1 MKKLFF
7 VLLLV
12 LSIIFL
18 PSVNASSI
26 DTSINCPSTVYVGD
40 GISCTIYGIAS
51 DVYLSGIKANYEI
64 ANASYTSFSVGSD
77 WVAYASNNNGFVIGN
92 TSGGKTGRVVLGVL
106 KVQPTVGVSGR
117 VTVGIKTVNASDVSY
132 NDYDLAARSSVV
144 TIVERPKPPTPT
156 PTPTPSTPTPTP
168 TPTPSTPTP
177 TPTPSTPATPQN
189 PQQPEK
195 QEDVYLDS
203 LEVVE
208 SKLDFK
214 KDVYEYLVE
223 VNENVREITIKA
235 TSKFNIEGTGKFK
248 LNSTTNQF
256 LVKVKGK
263 KKTKTYT
270 IRINKVSNKVKNNK
284 EEIEKALTKYD
295 TVIVDLDNKKDD
307 LKAYK
312 EVLDK
317 VKETKKKII
326 YNIYDNN
333 KLLYTYTFNGN
344 KVDYVLDNIDLS
356 ISFTTNKNIDNLENN
371 KIILDMK
378 YKSYFP
384 KGTELKI
391 YDTKKLKNKS
401 VKLFKINEENS
412 LELIKNNINT
422 KDNDVTLI
430 LEKGDL
436 YVIGSEKSTILGYE
450 KMVIVQAILIIII
463 LLALIYFM
471 IKCSHLRK
479 EDSEIS

>member
-1 MKKLFF
+1 MKKNIFSF
-7 VLLLV
+7 LLA

-18 PSVNASSI
+18 PRVNVSSI
-26 DTSINCPSTVYVGD
+26 DTSVSCPSTVYAGD
-40 GISCTIYGIAS
+40 VISCTIYGIAS
-51 DVYLSGIKANYEI
+51 DIYLSGIKANYEI
-64 ANASYTSFSVGSD
+64 TNASYTSFSVGSD

-117 VTVGIKTVNASDVSY
+117 VTVGIKMVNASDVSY

-144 TIVERPKPPTPT
+144 TIIERPKPPTPI
-156 PTPTPSTPTPTP
+156 PTP
-168 TPTPSTPTP
+168 TPTPSPPT
-177 TPTPSTPATPQN
+177 TPQN
-189 PQQPEK
+189 PQQPEE

-295 TVIVDLDNKKDD
+295 TVIVDLDNNKDD

-436 YVIGSEKSTILGYE
+436 YVIGSEKSMIFGYE

-471 IKCSHLRK
+471 IKCSRLRK
-479 EDSEIS
+479 NNQEIS

>member
-7 VLLLV
+7 VFLLV

-51 DVYLSGIKANYEI
+51 DIYLSGIKANYEI

-77 WVAYASNNNGFVIGN
+77 WVAYSSNNNGFVIGN

-117 VTVGIKTVNASDVSY
+117 VTVGIKMVNASDVSY

-144 TIVERPKPPTPT
+144 TIIERPKPPTPIPT
-156 PTPTPSTPTPTP
+156 PTPTPSTPT
-168 TPTPSTPTP
+168 
-177 TPTPSTPATPQN
+177 TPQN
-189 PQQPEK
+189 PQQPEE

-295 TVIVDLDNKKDD
+295 TVIVDLDNNKDD

-436 YVIGSEKSTILGYE
+436 YVIGSEKSMIFGYE

-471 IKCSHLRK
+471 IKCSRLRK
-479 EDSEIS
+479 NNQEIS

>member
-7 VLLLV
+7 VFLLV

-51 DVYLSGIKANYEI
+51 DIYLSGIKANYEI
-64 ANASYTSFSVGSD
+64 TNASYTSFSVGSD
-77 WVAYASNNNGFVIGN
+77 WVAYSSNNNGFVIGN

-117 VTVGIKTVNASDVSY
+117 VTVGIKMVNASDVSY

-144 TIVERPKPPTPT
+144 TIVERPKPPTPI
-156 PTPTPSTPTPTP
+156 PTP
-168 TPTPSTPTP
+168 TPTPS
-177 TPTPSTPATPQN
+177 PSTPTTPQN
-189 PQQPEK
+189 PQQPEE

-284 EEIEKALTKYD
+284 
-295 TVIVDLDNKKDD
+295 
-307 LKAYK
+307 
-312 EVLDK
+312 
-317 VKETKKKII
+317 
-326 YNIYDNN
+326 
-333 KLLYTYTFNGN
+333 
-344 KVDYVLDNIDLS
+344 
-356 ISFTTNKNIDNLENN
+356 
-371 KIILDMK
+371 
-378 YKSYFP
+378 
-384 KGTELKI
+384 
-391 YDTKKLKNKS
+391 
-401 VKLFKINEENS
+401 
-412 LELIKNNINT
+412 
-422 KDNDVTLI
+422 
-430 LEKGDL
+430 
-436 YVIGSEKSTILGYE
+436 
-450 KMVIVQAILIIII
+450 
-463 LLALIYFM
+463 
-471 IKCSHLRK
+471 
-479 EDSEIS
+479 

>member
-7 VLLLV
+7 VFLLV

-51 DVYLSGIKANYEI
+51 DIYLSGIKANYEI
-64 ANASYTSFSVGSD
+64 TNASYTSFSVGSD
-77 WVAYASNNNGFVIGN
+77 WVAYSSNNNGFVIGN

-117 VTVGIKTVNASDVSY
+117 VTVGIKMVNASDVSY

-144 TIVERPKPPTPT
+144 TIVERPKPPTPI
-156 PTPTPSTPTPTP
+156 PTP
-168 TPTPSTPTP
+168 TPTPS
-177 TPTPSTPATPQN
+177 PSTPTTPQN
-189 PQQPEK
+189 PQQPEE

-270 IRINKVSNKVKNNK
+270 IRINKVSNKIKNNK

-295 TVIVDLDNKKDD
+295 TVIVDLDNNKDD

-356 ISFTTNKNIDNLENN
+356 ISFTTNKNTDNLENN

-436 YVIGSEKSTILGYE
+436 YVIGSEKSMIFGYE

>member
-7 VLLLV
+7 VFLLV

-77 WVAYASNNNGFVIGN
+77 WVAYSSNNNGFVIGN

-106 KVQPTVGVSGR
+106 KVQPTVGVSGS
-117 VTVGIKTVNASDVSY
+117 VTVGIKMVNASDVSY

-144 TIVERPKPPTPT
+144 TIVERPKPPTPI
-156 PTPTPSTPTPTP
+156 PTP
-168 TPTPSTPTP
+168 TPTPSPS
-177 TPTPSTPATPQN
+177 PSTPTTPQN
-189 PQQPEK
+189 PQQPEE

-295 TVIVDLDNKKDD
+295 TVIVDLDNNKDD

-436 YVIGSEKSTILGYE
+436 YVIGSEKSMIFGYE

-471 IKCSHLRK
+471 IKCSRLRK
-479 EDSEIS
+479 NNQEIS

>member
-7 VLLLV
+7 VFLLV

-51 DVYLSGIKANYEI
+51 DIYLSGIKANYEI
-64 ANASYTSFSVGSD
+64 TNASYTSFSVGSD
-77 WVAYASNNNGFVIGN
+77 WVAYSSNNNGFVIGN

-117 VTVGIKTVNASDVSY
+117 VTVGIKMVNASDVSY

-144 TIVERPKPPTPT
+144 TIVERPKPPTPI
-156 PTPTPSTPTPTP
+156 PTPTP
-168 TPTPSTPTP
+168 TPTPSTPT
-177 TPTPSTPATPQN
+177 TPQN
-189 PQQPEK
+189 PQQPEE

>member
-7 VLLLV
+7 VFLLV

-117 VTVGIKTVNASDVSY
+117 VTVGIKMVNASDVSY

-144 TIVERPKPPTPT
+144 TIVERPKPPTPI
-156 PTPTPSTPTPTP
+156 PTP
-168 TPTPSTPTP
+168 TPTPSPS
-177 TPTPSTPATPQN
+177 PSTPTTPQN
-189 PQQPEK
+189 PQQPEE

-295 TVIVDLDNKKDD
+295 TVIVDLDNNKDD

-422 KDNDVTLI
+422 KDNDVTLV

-436 YVIGSEKSTILGYE
+436 YVIGSEKSMIFGYE

-479 EDSEIS
+479 DDSEIS

>member
-7 VLLLV
+7 VFLFV

-156 PTPTPSTPTPTP
+156 PTPSTPTP

-177 TPTPSTPATPQN
+177 TPTPSTPTTPQN

-248 LNSTTNQF
+248 LNSTTNKF

-436 YVIGSEKSTILGYE
+436 YVIGSEKSTILEYE

-479 EDSEIS
+479 DDSEIS

>member
-1 MKKLFF
+1 MKKNIFSF
-7 VLLLV
+7 LLV

-51 DVYLSGIKANYEI
+51 DIYLSGIKANYEI
-64 ANASYTSFSVGSD
+64 TNASYTSFSVGND

-106 KVQPTVGVSGR
+106 KVQPTVGISGR
-117 VTVGIKTVNASDVSY
+117 VTVGIKMVNASDVSY

-144 TIVERPKPPTPT
+144 TIVERQKPPTPIPT
-156 PTPTPSTPTPTP
+156 PTPTPS
-168 TPTPSTPTP
+168 PSTPT
-177 TPTPSTPATPQN
+177 TPQN
-189 PQQPEK
+189 PQQPEE

-284 EEIEKALTKYD
+284 AEIEKALTKYD

-471 IKCSHLRK
+471 IKCSRLRK
-479 EDSEIS
+479 NNQEIS

>member
-7 VLLLV
+7 VFLLV

-51 DVYLSGIKANYEI
+51 DIYLSGIKANYEI
-64 ANASYTSFSVGSD
+64 TNASYTSFSVGSD

-117 VTVGIKTVNASDVSY
+117 VTVGIKMVNASDVSY

-144 TIVERPKPPTPT
+144 TIVERPKPPTPI
-156 PTPTPSTPTPTP
+156 PTPTP
-168 TPTPSTPTP
+168 TPTPSTPT
-177 TPTPSTPATPQN
+177 TPQN
-189 PQQPEK
+189 PQQPEE

-295 TVIVDLDNKKDD
+295 TVIVDLDNNKDD

-317 VKETKKKII
+317 VKENKKKII

-333 KLLYTYTFNGN
+333 KLLYTYTFDGN
-344 KVDYVLDNIDLS
+344 KIDYVLDNIDLS
-356 ISFTTNKNIDNLENN
+356 IRFTTNKNIDNLENN

-436 YVIGSEKSTILGYE
+436 YVIGSEKSMIFGYE

-471 IKCSHLRK
+471 IKCSRLRK
-479 EDSEIS
+479 NNQEIS

>member
-7 VLLLV
+7 VFLLI

-156 PTPTPSTPTPTP
+156 PTPSTPTP

-177 TPTPSTPATPQN
+177 TPTPSTPTTPQN

-401 VKLFKINEENS
+401 IKLFKINEENG

-479 EDSEIS
+479 DDSEIS

>member
-7 VLLLV
+7 VFLLV

-77 WVAYASNNNGFVIGN
+77 WVAYSSNNNGFVIGN

-117 VTVGIKTVNASDVSY
+117 VTVGIKMVNASDVSY

-144 TIVERPKPPTPT
+144 TIIERPKPPTPIPT
-156 PTPTPSTPTPTP
+156 PTPTPSTPT
-168 TPTPSTPTP
+168 
-177 TPTPSTPATPQN
+177 TPQN
-189 PQQPEK
+189 PQQPEE

-295 TVIVDLDNKKDD
+295 TVIVDLDNNKDD

-317 VKETKKKII
+317 VKENKKKII

-333 KLLYTYTFNGN
+333 KLLYTYTFDGN
-344 KVDYVLDNIDLS
+344 KIDYVLDNIDLS

-436 YVIGSEKSTILGYE
+436 YVIGSEKSMIFGYE

-471 IKCSHLRK
+471 IKCSRLRK
-479 EDSEIS
+479 SNQEIS

>member
-117 VTVGIKTVNASDVSY
+117 VTVGIKTVNVSDVSY

-177 TPTPSTPATPQN
+177 TPSTPATPQN
-189 PQQPEK
+189 PQQPEE
-195 QEDVYLDS
+195 QENVYLDS

-479 EDSEIS
+479 DDSEIS

>member
-7 VLLLV
+7 VFLLV

-156 PTPTPSTPTPTP
+156 PTPTP
-168 TPTPSTPTP
+168 TPSTPTP
-177 TPTPSTPATPQN
+177 TPTPSTPTTPQN
-189 PQQPEK
+189 PQQPEE

-248 LNSTTNQF
+248 LNSTTNKF

-401 VKLFKINEENS
+401 IKLFKINEENG

-479 EDSEIS
+479 DDSEIS

>member
-7 VLLLV
+7 VFLFV

-168 TPTPSTPTP
+168 TPSTPT
-177 TPTPSTPATPQN
+177 TPQN
-189 PQQPEK
+189 PQQPEE

-333 KLLYTYTFNGN
+333 KLLYTYAFNGN

-436 YVIGSEKSTILGYE
+436 YVIGSEKSKILGYE

-479 EDSEIS
+479 DDSEIS

>member
-7 VLLLV
+7 VFLLV

-77 WVAYASNNNGFVIGN
+77 WVAYSSNNNGFVIGN

-117 VTVGIKTVNASDVSY
+117 VTVGIKMVNASDVSY

-144 TIVERPKPPTPT
+144 TIVERPKPPTPI
-156 PTPTPSTPTPTP
+156 PTP
-168 TPTPSTPTP
+168 TPTPS
-177 TPTPSTPATPQN
+177 PSTPTTPQN
-189 PQQPEK
+189 PQQPEE

-223 VNENVREITIKA
+223 VNENVREITINA

-295 TVIVDLDNKKDD
+295 TVIVDLDNNKDD

-436 YVIGSEKSTILGYE
+436 YVIGSEKSMIFGYE

-471 IKCSHLRK
+471 IKCSRLRK
-479 EDSEIS
+479 NNQEIS

>member
-7 VLLLV
+7 VFLLV

-77 WVAYASNNNGFVIGN
+77 WVAYSSNNNGFVIGN

-117 VTVGIKTVNASDVSY
+117 VTVGIKMVNASDVSY

-144 TIVERPKPPTPT
+144 TIIERPKPPTPIPT
-156 PTPTPSTPTPTP
+156 PTPTPSTPT
-168 TPTPSTPTP
+168 
-177 TPTPSTPATPQN
+177 TPQN
-189 PQQPEK
+189 PQQPEE

-295 TVIVDLDNKKDD
+295 TVIVDLDNNKDD

-317 VKETKKKII
+317 VKENKKKII

-333 KLLYTYTFNGN
+333 KLLYTYTFDGN
-344 KVDYVLDNIDLS
+344 KIDYVLDNIDLS
-356 ISFTTNKNIDNLENN
+356 ISFTTNKNTDNLENN

-436 YVIGSEKSTILGYE
+436 YVIGSEKSMIFGYE

-471 IKCSHLRK
+471 IKCSRLRK
-479 EDSEIS
+479 NNQEIS

>member
-7 VLLLV
+7 VFLFV

-156 PTPTPSTPTPTP
+156 PTPTP
-168 TPTPSTPTP
+168 TPSTPTP
-177 TPTPSTPATPQN
+177 TPTPSTPTTPQN
-189 PQQPEK
+189 PQQPEE

-436 YVIGSEKSTILGYE
+436 YVIGSEKSTILEYE

-479 EDSEIS
+479 DDSEIS

>member
-7 VLLLV
+7 VFLLV

-117 VTVGIKTVNASDVSY
+117 VTVGIKMVNASDVSY

-144 TIVERPKPPTPT
+144 TIIERPKPPTPT
-156 PTPTPSTPTPTP
+156 PTPSPSPSTPT
-168 TPTPSTPTP
+168 
-177 TPTPSTPATPQN
+177 TPQN
-189 PQQPEK
+189 PQQPEE

-223 VNENVREITIKA
+223 VNENVREITINA

-295 TVIVDLDNKKDD
+295 TVIVDLDNNKDD

-436 YVIGSEKSTILGYE
+436 YVIGSEKSMIFGYE

-471 IKCSHLRK
+471 IKCSRLRK
-479 EDSEIS
+479 NNQEIS

>member
-7 VLLLV
+7 VFLLV

-51 DVYLSGIKANYEI
+51 DIYLSGIKANYEI

-77 WVAYASNNNGFVIGN
+77 WVAYSSNNNGFVIGN

-117 VTVGIKTVNASDVSY
+117 VTVGIKMVNASDVSY

-144 TIVERPKPPTPT
+144 TIVERPKPPTPI
-156 PTPTPSTPTPTP
+156 PTPTP
-168 TPTPSTPTP
+168 TPTPSTPT
-177 TPTPSTPATPQN
+177 TPQN
-189 PQQPEK
+189 PQQPEE

-295 TVIVDLDNKKDD
+295 TVIVDLDNNKDD

-436 YVIGSEKSTILGYE
+436 YVIGSEKSMIFGYE

-471 IKCSHLRK
+471 IKCSRLRK
-479 EDSEIS
+479 NNQEIS

>member
-7 VLLLV
+7 VFLLI

-40 GISCTIYGIAS
+40 SISCTIYGIAS

-156 PTPTPSTPTPTP
+156 PTP
-168 TPTPSTPTP
+168 STPTP
-177 TPTPSTPATPQN
+177 TPTPSTPPPTPTPSTPTTPQN
-189 PQQPEK
+189 PQQPEE

-436 YVIGSEKSTILGYE
+436 YVIGSEKSKILGYE

-479 EDSEIS
+479 DDSEIS

>member
-7 VLLLV
+7 VFLFV

-156 PTPTPSTPTPTP
+156 PTPSTPTP

-177 TPTPSTPATPQN
+177 TPTPSTPTTPQN
-189 PQQPEK
+189 PQQPEE

-436 YVIGSEKSTILGYE
+436 YVIGSEKSTILEYE

-479 EDSEIS
+479 DDSEIS

>member
-7 VLLLV
+7 VFLLV

-51 DVYLSGIKANYEI
+51 DIYLSGIKANYEI
-64 ANASYTSFSVGSD
+64 TNASYTSFSVGSD

-117 VTVGIKTVNASDVSY
+117 VTVGIKMVNASDVSY

-156 PTPTPSTPTPTP
+156 PTPSTPT
-168 TPTPSTPTP
+168 
-177 TPTPSTPATPQN
+177 TPQN
-189 PQQPEK
+189 PQQPEE

-295 TVIVDLDNKKDD
+295 TVIVDLDNNKDD

-436 YVIGSEKSTILGYE
+436 YVIGSEKSMIFGYE

-471 IKCSHLRK
+471 IKCSRLRK
-479 EDSEIS
+479 NNQEIS

>member
-7 VLLLV
+7 VFLFV

-168 TPTPSTPTP
+168 TPTPSTP
-177 TPTPSTPATPQN
+177 ATPQN

-248 LNSTTNQF
+248 LNSTTNKF

-401 VKLFKINEENS
+401 IKLFKINEENG

-479 EDSEIS
+479 DDSEIS

>member
-1 MKKLFF
+1 MKKNIFSF
-7 VLLLV
+7 LLV

-26 DTSINCPSTVYVGD
+26 DTSVSCPSTVYAGD
-40 GISCTIYGIAS
+40 VISCTIYGIAS

-117 VTVGIKTVNASDVSY
+117 VTVGIKMVNASDVSY

-144 TIVERPKPPTPT
+144 TIVERPKPPTPI
-156 PTPTPSTPTPTP
+156 PTP
-168 TPTPSTPTP
+168 TPTPSPS
-177 TPTPSTPATPQN
+177 PSTPTTPQN
-189 PQQPEK
+189 PQQPEE

-248 LNSTTNQF
+248 LNSTANQF

-295 TVIVDLDNKKDD
+295 TVIVDLDNNKDD

-479 EDSEIS
+479 DDSEIS

>member
-7 VLLLV
+7 VFLLV

-51 DVYLSGIKANYEI
+51 DIYLSGIKANYEI
-64 ANASYTSFSVGSD
+64 TNASYTSFSVGND

-106 KVQPTVGVSGR
+106 KVQPAVGVSGR
-117 VTVGIKTVNASDVSY
+117 VTVGIKMVNASDVSY

-144 TIVERPKPPTPT
+144 TIVERPKPPTPI
-156 PTPTPSTPTPTP
+156 PTP
-168 TPTPSTPTP
+168 TPTPS
-177 TPTPSTPATPQN
+177 PSTPTTPQN
-189 PQQPEK
+189 PQPTEE

-203 LEVVE
+203 LEVVG

-284 EEIEKALTKYD
+284 KEIEKALTKYD

-479 EDSEIS
+479 DDSEIS

>member
-1 MKKLFF
+1 MKKNIFSF
-7 VLLLV
+7 LLA

-26 DTSINCPSTVYVGD
+26 DTSVSCPSTVYAGD
-40 GISCTIYGIAS
+40 VISCTIYGIAS
-51 DVYLSGIKANYEI
+51 DIYLSGIKANYEI
-64 ANASYTSFSVGSD
+64 TNASYTSFSVGND

-117 VTVGIKTVNASDVSY
+117 VTVGIKMVNASDVSY

-144 TIVERPKPPTPT
+144 TIVERPKPPTPI
-156 PTPTPSTPTPTP
+156 PTP
-168 TPTPSTPTP
+168 TPTPSPS
-177 TPTPSTPATPQN
+177 PSTPTTPQN
-189 PQQPEK
+189 PQQPEE

>member
-7 VLLLV
+7 VFLFV

-156 PTPTPSTPTPTP
+156 PTPSTPTP

-177 TPTPSTPATPQN
+177 TPTPSTPTTPQN
-189 PQQPEK
+189 PQQPEE

-333 KLLYTYTFNGN
+333 KLLYTYAFNGN

-401 VKLFKINEENS
+401 IKLFKINEENG

-479 EDSEIS
+479 DDSEIS

>member
-7 VLLLV
+7 VFLLV

-64 ANASYTSFSVGSD
+64 TNASYTSFSVGSD
-77 WVAYASNNNGFVIGN
+77 WVAYSSNNNGFVIGN

-117 VTVGIKTVNASDVSY
+117 VTVGIKMVNASDVSY

-144 TIVERPKPPTPT
+144 TIIERPKPPTPIPT
-156 PTPTPSTPTPTP
+156 PTPTPSTPT
-168 TPTPSTPTP
+168 
-177 TPTPSTPATPQN
+177 TPQN
-189 PQQPEK
+189 PQQPEE

-295 TVIVDLDNKKDD
+295 TVIVDLDNNKDD

-333 KLLYTYTFNGN
+333 KLLYTYTFDGN
-344 KVDYVLDNIDLS
+344 KIDYVLDNIDLS
-356 ISFTTNKNIDNLENN
+356 ISFTTNKNIDAIENN
-371 KIILDMK
+371 RIILDIK

-384 KGTELKI
+384 KGTELKV

-401 VKLFKINEENS
+401 VKLFKINDEDS

-422 KDNDVTLI
+422 KDNDITLV

-436 YVIGSEKSTILGYE
+436 YVIGSEKSMIFGYE

-471 IKCSHLRK
+471 IKCSRLRK
-479 EDSEIS
+479 NNQEIS

>member
-7 VLLLV
+7 VFLFV

-156 PTPTPSTPTPTP
+156 PTPSTPTP
-168 TPTPSTPTP
+168 TPTPSTPT
-177 TPTPSTPATPQN
+177 TPQN
-189 PQQPEK
+189 PQQPEE

-333 KLLYTYTFNGN
+333 KLLYTYAFNGN

-401 VKLFKINEENS
+401 IKLFKINEENG

-479 EDSEIS
+479 DDSEIS

>member
-7 VLLLV
+7 VFLLV

-51 DVYLSGIKANYEI
+51 DIYLSGIKANYEI
-64 ANASYTSFSVGSD
+64 TNASYTSFSVGSD

-117 VTVGIKTVNASDVSY
+117 VTVGIKMVNASDVSY

-144 TIVERPKPPTPT
+144 TIVERPKPPTPI
-156 PTPTPSTPTPTP
+156 PTPTP
-168 TPTPSTPTP
+168 TPTPSTPT
-177 TPTPSTPATPQN
+177 TPQN
-189 PQQPEK
+189 PQQPEE

-295 TVIVDLDNKKDD
+295 TVIVDLDNNKDD

-317 VKETKKKII
+317 VKENKKKII

-333 KLLYTYTFNGN
+333 KLLYTYTFDGN
-344 KVDYVLDNIDLS
+344 KIDYVLDNIDLS
-356 ISFTTNKNIDNLENN
+356 ISFTTNKNTDNLENN

-436 YVIGSEKSTILGYE
+436 YVIGSEKSMIFGYE

-471 IKCSHLRK
+471 IKCSRLRK
-479 EDSEIS
+479 NNQEIS

>member
-156 PTPTPSTPTPTP
+156 PTPTPSTP
-168 TPTPSTPTP
+168 TPTP

-401 VKLFKINEENS
+401 IKLFKINEENG

-479 EDSEIS
+479 DDSEIS

>member
-1 MKKLFF
+1 MKKNIFSF
-7 VLLLV
+7 LLA

-18 PSVNASSI
+18 PRVNASSI
-26 DTSINCPSTVYVGD
+26 DTSVSCPSTVYAGD
-40 GISCTIYGIAS
+40 VISCTIYGIAS
-51 DVYLSGIKANYEI
+51 DIYLSGIKANYEI
-64 ANASYTSFSVGSD
+64 TNASYTSFSVGSD

-117 VTVGIKTVNASDVSY
+117 VTVGIKMVNASDVSY

-144 TIVERPKPPTPT
+144 TIIERPKPPTPI
-156 PTPTPSTPTPTP
+156 PTP
-168 TPTPSTPTP
+168 TPTPSPPT
-177 TPTPSTPATPQN
+177 TPQN
-189 PQQPEK
+189 PQQPEE

-295 TVIVDLDNKKDD
+295 TVIVDLDNNKDD

-412 LELIKNNINT
+412 LESIKNNINT

-436 YVIGSEKSTILGYE
+436 YVIGSEKSMIFGYE

-471 IKCSHLRK
+471 IKCSRLRK
-479 EDSEIS
+479 NNQEIS

>member
-1 MKKLFF
+1 MKKNIFSF
-7 VLLLV
+7 LLA

-26 DTSINCPSTVYVGD
+26 DTSVSCPSTVYAGD

-51 DVYLSGIKANYEI
+51 DIYLSGIKANYEI
-64 ANASYTSFSVGSD
+64 TNASYTSFSVGND

-117 VTVGIKTVNASDVSY
+117 VTVGIKMVNASDVSY

-144 TIVERPKPPTPT
+144 TIIERPSQPTPTPDPTPT
-156 PTPTPSTPTPTP
+156 PTPTPS
-168 TPTPSTPTP
+168 PSTPT
-177 TPTPSTPATPQN
+177 TPQN
-189 PQQPEK
+189 PQPTEE

-203 LEVVE
+203 LEVVG

-263 KKTKTYT
+263 KESKTYT

-295 TVIVDLDNKKDD
+295 TVIVDLDNNKDD

-317 VKETKKKII
+317 VKENKKKII

-333 KLLYTYTFNGN
+333 KLLYTYTFDGN
-344 KVDYVLDNIDLS
+344 KIDYVLDNIDLS
-356 ISFTTNKNIDNLENN
+356 ISFTTNKNIDAIENN
-371 KIILDMK
+371 RIILDIK

-384 KGTELKI
+384 KGTELKV

-401 VKLFKINEENS
+401 VKLFKINDEDS

-422 KDNDVTLI
+422 KDNDITLV

-436 YVIGSEKSTILGYE
+436 YVIGSEKSMIFGYE

-471 IKCSHLRK
+471 IKCSRLRK
-479 EDSEIS
+479 NNQEIS

>member
-7 VLLLV
+7 VFLLV

-77 WVAYASNNNGFVIGN
+77 WVAYSSNNNGFVIGN

-117 VTVGIKTVNASDVSY
+117 VTVGIKMVNASDVSY

-144 TIVERPKPPTPT
+144 TIVERPKPPTPI
-156 PTPTPSTPTPTP
+156 PTPTP
-168 TPTPSTPTP
+168 TPTPSTPT
-177 TPTPSTPATPQN
+177 TPQN
-189 PQQPEK
+189 PQQPEE

-203 LEVVE
+203 LEVVG

-223 VNENVREITIKA
+223 VNENVGEITIKA

-295 TVIVDLDNKKDD
+295 TVIVDLDNNKDD

-436 YVIGSEKSTILGYE
+436 YVIGSEKSMIFGYE

-471 IKCSHLRK
+471 IKCSRLRK
-479 EDSEIS
+479 NNQEIS

>member
-7 VLLLV
+7 VFLLV

-77 WVAYASNNNGFVIGN
+77 WVAYSSNNNGFVIGN

-117 VTVGIKTVNASDVSY
+117 VTVGIKMVNASDVSY

-144 TIVERPKPPTPT
+144 TIVERPKPPTPI
-156 PTPTPSTPTPTP
+156 PTPTP
-168 TPTPSTPTP
+168 TPTPSTPT
-177 TPTPSTPATPQN
+177 TPQN
-189 PQQPEK
+189 PQQPEE

-295 TVIVDLDNKKDD
+295 TVIVDLDNNKDD

-436 YVIGSEKSTILGYE
+436 YVIGSEKSMIFGYE

-471 IKCSHLRK
+471 IKCSRLRK
-479 EDSEIS
+479 NNQEIS